1 MKENQPD
8 TNQESIDQAN
18 EGRGF
23 VSNELADFSCLMVN
37 IIDYYSTKGTPE
49 EGESWKDKPELI
61 DEDVDANVKKA
72 FINLLKK
79 YQ

>member
-1 MKENQPD
+1 MKEQQPN
-8 TNQESIDQAN
+8 TNQESVDQAN

-23 VSNELADFSCLMVN
+23 VSNELADFSCLMAN

-49 EGESWKDKPELI
+49 EGEDWKDQPELI

-72 FINLLKK
+72 FISLLKK